1 MTQYGLNRSMA
12 FCKHS
17 AEIKVNKLGKDNS
30 AVFAV
35 INGYTLSKFKSMA
48 VENTRACHKML
59 QKPLPGALTQGP

>member
-1 MTQYGLNRSMA
+1 MTQYGLSRSMA

-30 AVFAV
+30 AVFAA
-35 INGYTLSKFKSMA
+35 INTLSKFKSMA
-48 VENTRACHKML
+48 VVNTRACHKIL